1 LTFVDGRSCDVY
13 IEKNYINEISIIM
26 KVDKMGDYI
35 SYSYNVSQLRSVVG
49 DNKLGVRRINS
60 GVVDFN
66 AVGW

>member
-1 LTFVDGRSCDVY
+1 
-13 IEKNYINEISIIM
+13 M